1 MGPWPLALIRY
12 RPFLKSKGQF
22 AVMVWGLRKVVHDC
36 ILLGVFISGLAVV
49 S

>member
-1 MGPWPLALIRY
+1 MTLSIN
-12 RPFLKSKGQF
+12 KVQTISKKKGQF
-22 AVMVWGLRKVVHDC
+22 AVMVWGLRKEVHDC